1 MWKVS
6 NKDKTGLSCIKRFQN
21 FKQWSWLELTPP
33 HWSTLVTSEHH
44 VLGETLENGNA
55 SKKCKHGKYFRA
67 IIHGKLHS

>member
-1 MWKVS
+1 MQKVS

-33 HWSTLVTSEHH
+33 HWSTVVTFEHH

-55 SKKCKHGKYFRA
+55 SIKCRHG
-67 IIHGKLHS
+67 